1 MLVTATAVAALS
13 IGPSR
18 GGGQTASAPHKPLS
32 SLGHLKP
39 PPLPAHLGPELV
51 PIPDGPL
58 LAEAASRATLTKS
71 VDGIKCQPQ
80 EKVLFHI
87 HAHLTVFV
95 AGKARVIPYG
105 IGIEPPLGGKNT
117 KAGAFV
123 AQGKCFSWLHT
134 HVADGLIHVESPVR
148 RTYTLGEF
156 FDIWGQ
162 PLSRTQIGPARGAVT
177 AIVNSQVYTG
187 DPREIPLLKH
197 AQIQLEVGTP
207 LIAPVNIKFYGPL

>member
-1 MLVTATAVAALS
+1 MLATATAAAALS

-18 GGGQTASAPHKPLS
+18 GAGQTTSALHKPLS

-51 PIPDGPL
+51 PIPDGRL
-58 LAEAASRATLTKS
+58 LAEGASRATLTKS
-71 VDGIKCQPQ
+71 VDAIKCQPQ
-80 EKVLFHI
+80 ERALFHI

-105 IGIEPPLGGKNT
+105 IGIEPPLGGENT

-177 AIVNSQVYTG
+177 AIVNGQVYTG
-187 DPREIPLLKH
+187 DPRKIPLLKH

-207 LIAPVNIKFYGPL
+207 LIAPVTIKFYGPL